1 MNKNFYLIILL
12 LILCS
17 CQGVKDALTGKKY
30 ENSDEFL
37 VIKKNPLI
45 LPPNFYDL
53 PTPKDV
59 TDNSQIE
66 NIESEIEDLAKAI
79 HSAIEN
85 NEGYISAALLARFSS
100 NATFPRLPFEPITK
114 EEYLSLQKEVNERK
128 VNDDF
133 FDALNKYDVGEL
145 SEAGPAGCDSDKC
158 LLPLAKPEN

>member
-12 LILCS
+12 FILCS

-66 NIESEIEDLAKAI
+66 IIENEIEDLLISVKD
-79 HSAIEN
+79 N
-85 NEGYISAALLARFSS
+85 NEEVLDSS
-100 NATFPRLPFEPITK
+100 SP
-114 EEYLSLQKEVNERK
+114 
-128 VNDDF
+128 NDTESFVLEKIKD
-133 FDALNKYDVGEL
+133 
-145 SEAGPAGCDSDKC
+145 
-158 LLPLAKPEN
+158 